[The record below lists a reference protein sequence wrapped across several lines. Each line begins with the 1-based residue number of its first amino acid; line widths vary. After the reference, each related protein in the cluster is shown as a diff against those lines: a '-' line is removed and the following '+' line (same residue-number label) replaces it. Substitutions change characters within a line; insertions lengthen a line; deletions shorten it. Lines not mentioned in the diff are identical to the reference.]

1 MKRLYIILIFSVL
14 VLAVNAQHYFGVSL
28 GGLTTYQVDNV
39 DNTTSRLGG
48 GGEIGGIYQ
57 LQRNNFLFQ
66 TGLGLNYSV
75 SILGVDSM
83 PLSANM
89 IDTEGATFT
98 YKGIVYDRVD
108 RANVTEL
115 FVPLMLGFNVSSFY
129 ALVGAKF
136 VYPLMATT
144 RQTALLTTYGDYN
157 GMFYEDFFDMP
168 QHGYANGQPAKTIG
182 QADFSYD
189 VRACVELGGRWP
201 LSGALGK
208 KTLSTQLEVGLFAE
222 YGVLNTLKNGDN
234 NLVDVD
240 YTKYMSVK
248 MNHIYTTLSSS
259 SASVNNL
266 RIGLR
271 ASLLFPV
278 ADVNSRR
285 KKCMCIDWVNRK
297 HPAYRKH
304 H

>member
-1 MKRLYIILIFSVL
+1 MKRVYITLVFSVWVML
-14 VLAVNAQHYFGVSL
+14 LSAQHYFGATV
-28 GGLTTYQVDNV
+28 GGLATYQMDNV
-39 DNTTSRLGG
+39 DKTTSRLGG
-48 GGEIGGIYQ
+48 GGEIGAVYR
-57 LQRNNFLFQ
+57 LQKNKFLFQ
-66 TGLGLNYSV
+66 TGLGFNYSASV
-75 SILGVDSM
+75 LGVDSM
-83 PLSANM
+83 SLSAKM
-89 IDTEGATFT
+89 TDTGGTPFT
-98 YKGIVYDRVD
+98 YRGVVYDRVD

-115 FVPLMLGFNVSSFY
+115 SVPLMFGFKLSSFY

-136 VYPLMATT
+136 AYPLMSTT
-144 RQTALLTTYGDYN
+144 HQTALLTTYGDYN

-189 VRACVELGGRWP
+189 IRACVELGGRWP

-208 KTLSTQLEVGLFAE
+208 KSLSTQLEVGLFAE

>member
-1 MKRLYIILIFSVL
+1 MKRLYLILIFSVL
-14 VLAVNAQHYFGVSL
+14 VLAVNAQHYFGISL

-108 RANVTEL
+108 RANATEL
-115 FVPLMLGFNVSSFY
+115 FVPLMFGFNVSSFY
-129 ALVGAKF
+129 ALIGAKF

-182 QADFSYD
+182 QAGTIYD
-189 VRACVELGGRWP
+189 ELAGQVATKTTGASHLNP
-201 LSGALGK
+201 LDSVPLIINAI
-208 KTLSTQLEVGLFAE
+208 KTGVADLTVLEE
-222 YGVLNTLKNGDN
+222 
-234 NLVDVD
+234 
-240 YTKYMSVK
+240 
-248 MNHIYTTLSSS
+248 
-259 SASVNNL
+259 
-266 RIGLR
+266 
-271 ASLLFPV
+271 PV
-278 ADVNSRR
+278 AVGICGADESLTYFRLSEAFDVKEEDKVVSIGVR
-285 KKCMCIDWVNRK
+285 KADTALRDKVNAALLKISEETRQELMLNAINNQ
-297 HPAYRKH
+297 PSGE
-304 H
+304 